1 MIKQSDKATGVRPY
15 KEVIKLVTQQLV
27 PCGKTLVYNAID
39 STTASLM

>member
-1 MIKQSDKATGVRPY
+1 MKRVEGPWPK
-15 KEVIKLVTQQLV
+15 VIKLVTQQFV